1 LTDIDN
7 DIYSFVYRGMLT
19 QEALDLAGRTNPRTS
34 DMADSEV
41 GTLLSLDALNED
53 FVADARGMAIVY
65 TAIAAFENSVRSLVS
80 STLLENKGANWWSDC
95 VSEKIRAAAERR
107 LEEERKVRWHVQRGD
122 DPIQF
127 TMLPNLLNIMRQNPE
142 CFEPFIHDI
151 EWAASIFD
159 VIEKSRNV
167 IMHSGRLSRRDV
179 ARLGT
184 HLRDWSSQVTI

>member
-1 LTDIDN
+1 MSDN
-7 DIYSFVYRGMLT
+7 LDAYSFIYRGMLT
-19 QEALDLAGRTNPRTS
+19 QEALDSAGRTKAKTH
-34 DMADSEV
+34 DMADAEI
-41 GTLLSLDALNED
+41 GGLLSLDTLNED

-65 TAIAAFENSVRSLVS
+65 TAIAAFENSVRNLVS
-80 STLLENKGANWWSDC
+80 STLLENKGANWWTEC
-95 VSEKIRAAAERR
+95 VSEKIRTAAEKR

-127 TMLPNLLNIMRQNPE
+127 TMLPNLLNIIRQNTD
-142 CFEPFIHDI
+142 CFEPFIPDV

-167 IMHSGRLSRRDV
+167 IMHSGRLNRRDV

-184 HLRDWSSQVTI
+184 HLRDWSAQITV

>member
-1 LTDIDN
+1 MSENLDA
-7 DIYSFVYRGMLT
+7 YSFVYRGMLT
-19 QEALDLAGRTNPRTS
+19 QEALDSAGRAKAKTH
-34 DMADSEV
+34 DMADAEI
-41 GTLLSLDALNED
+41 GGLLSLDTLNED

-80 STLLENKGANWWSDC
+80 STPLENKGANWWTEC
-95 VSEKIRAAAERR
+95 VSEKIRSAAERR

-127 TMLPNLLNIMRQNPE
+127 TMLPNLLNIIRQNTD
-142 CFEPFIHDI
+142 CFEPFIPDV

-167 IMHSGRLSRRDV
+167 IMHSGRLNRRDV

-184 HLRDWSSQVTI
+184 HLRDWSAQITV